1 MSKKMSI
8 GKTTSKISEKAK
20 KLLVDRPLHRY
31 TEEKIKYLANEIQ
44 RLKAAIKVKDEAL
57 RKYGSCLDMGSQCF
71 HGRCKCGYQKALATG
86 RKDCDE

>member
-31 TEEKIKYLANEIQ
+31 TEE
-44 RLKAAIKVKDEAL
+44 KAAIKVKDEAL